1 MSSWIRE
8 YNATFFLAVGSI
20 TSASFAVLLRY
31 IFKSKCRRFS
41 CCGLTVERDVEAELE
56 EQRIELKEH
65 TTHPTIDHT
74 EDTKGES
81 KV

>member
-1 MSSWIRE
+1 MASWTRE

-41 CCGLTVERDVEAELE
+41 CCGLTIERDVEAELE
-56 EQRIELKEH
+56 EQRIELQEH
-65 TTHPTIDHT
+65 TTHPTTT
-74 EDTKGES
+74 ETKEDN
-81 KV
+81 V

>member
-1 MSSWIRE
+1 MRE

-56 EQRIELKEH
+56 EQRIELQ
-65 TTHPTIDHT
+65 DHT
-74 EDTKGES
+74 NHPPTPETKEDN
-81 KV
+81 V

>member
-1 MSSWIRE
+1 MTGWMRE

-41 CCGLTVERDVEAELE
+41 CCGLIVERDVDAELE
-56 EQRIELKEH
+56 EQRIELQDH
-65 TTHPTIDHT
+65 ANHPQPTQ
-74 EDTKGES
+74 ETKDDN
-81 KV
+81 V

>member
-1 MSSWIRE
+1 MASWMRE

-41 CCGLTVERDVEAELE
+41 CCGLIVERDVEAELE
-56 EQRIELKEH
+56 EQRIELQEH
-65 TTHPTIDHT
+65 TNHPPNPETK
-74 EDTKGES
+74 EDN
-81 KV
+81 V

>member
-1 MSSWIRE
+1 MATWIRE

-41 CCGLTVERDVEAELE
+41 CCGLTVERDVDAELR
-56 EQRIELKEH
+56 EQELELQEH
-65 TTHPTIDHT
+65 ANHQPTVP
-74 EDTKGES
+74 ETKDNN
-81 KV
+81 V